1 MTDHAVLIV
10 GAGPTGLMLAGEL
23 ALAGVDVAVV
33 ERRPDQTLAGARAGG
48 LHARTIEVLDQ
59 RGIAGRFLEA
69 GKTAQVAGFAWI
81 PLDIG
86 DFPTRHPYGL
96 ALWQNH
102 IERLLAEWVE
112 GLAVP
117 ILRGREVIGIA
128 PDGAGVTVELAGGAP
143 LRADWLVGCDGGRS
157 LVRKVSGIAFPG
169 WDATVSNL
177 IGEVRLKQEPPWGLR
192 QDEHGVHSLARHEDG
207 ETVRLLVTEAGL
219 DRTGEPSL
227 DDLRDALKR
236 VYGSDFGVHDP
247 VWLSRFTDAAR
258 QADRYREGRV
268 LLAGD
273 AAHVHYPTGGQ
284 GLNIG
289 VQDAVNLGW
298 KLAQVVKGVS
308 PESLLDSYEAERHPV
323 AARVLQDT
331 LAQSAL
337 LQRFDVRTQA
347 ARGVVAE
354 LLGLEEGRRALA
366 GRMSG
371 LGLRYDLGEG
381 HPLLG
386 RRTPDVDLDTANGGV
401 RLFELLHQ
409 AQPLLLNLADPRH
422 ISAGPWEHRVR
433 LVEARCSSE
442 WVLPVVGAVAA
453 PSALLIRPD
462 GYVAWVGEGAD
473 TALGDA
479 LTRWFGPRA

>member
-33 ERRPDQTLAGARAGG
+33 ERRPDQTLAGTRAGG

-69 GKTAQVAGFAWI
+69 GQTAQVAGFAWI

-117 ILRGREVIGIA
+117 ILRGREVTGIA

-157 LVRKVSGIAFPG
+157 LVRKVAGIGFPG

-177 IGEVRLKQEPPWGLR
+177 IGEVRLKQDPPLGLR
-192 QDEHGVHSLARHEDG
+192 QDENGVHSLARHEDG

-273 AAHVHYPTGGQ
+273 AAHIHYPTGGQ

-354 LLGLEEGRRALA
+354 LLGLEEGRRAQA

-386 RRTPDVDLDTANGGV
+386 RRAPDVDLDTANGGV

-433 LVEARCSSE
+433 LVEAQCSSE

>member
-1 MTDHAVLIV
+1 MADHAVLIV

-33 ERRPDQTLAGARAGG
+33 ERRPDQTLAGSRAGG

-59 RGIAGRFLEA
+59 RGIAAPFLEA
-69 GKTAQVAGFAWI
+69 GQTAQVAGFAWI
-81 PLDIG
+81 PLDIS

-96 ALWQNH
+96 ALWQNQ
-102 IERLLAEWVE
+102 IERLLADWVE

-117 ILRGREVIGIA
+117 ILRGREVVEIA
-128 PDGAGVTVELAGGAP
+128 PDPAGVVVSMAGGDR

-157 LVRKVSGIAFPG
+157 LVRKAAGIGFPG
-169 WDATVSNL
+169 ADATVSNL
-177 IGEVRLKQEPPWGLR
+177 IGEVRLAEEPPLGLR
-192 QDEHGVHSLARHEDG
+192 QDEHGVHSLSRLEGG
-207 ETVRLLVTEAGL
+207 ETVRLLVTEAGVG
-219 DRTGEPSL
+219 RKGQPSL
-227 DDLRDALKR
+227 DDLREALTR
-236 VYGSDFGVHDP
+236 AYGSDFGVHDP

-298 KLAQVVKGVS
+298 KLALVAKGEA
-308 PESLLDSYEAERHPV
+308 PDSLLDSYHAERHPV

-347 ARGVVAE
+347 ARSVVAE
-354 LLGLEEGRRALA
+354 LLGLDQGRKAMA

-371 LGLRYDLGEG
+371 LSLHYDLGAG
-381 HPLLG
+381 HSLLG
-386 RRTPDVDLDTANGGV
+386 RRMPDVDLAMADGSM
-401 RLFELLHQ
+401 RLFALLHE
-409 AQPLLLNLADPRH
+409 ARPVLLNLGEPGAIDAGRWAD
-422 ISAGPWEHRVR
+422 RVR
-433 LVEARCSSE
+433 LAEARYDGV
-442 WVLPVVGAVAA
+442 WDLPVIGEVPA
-453 PSALLIRPD
+453 PSAVLVRPD
-462 GYVAWVGEGAD
+462 GYVAWVGEGGDQGLEA
-473 TALGDA
+473 ALAG
-479 LTRWFGPRA
+479 WFGPGG